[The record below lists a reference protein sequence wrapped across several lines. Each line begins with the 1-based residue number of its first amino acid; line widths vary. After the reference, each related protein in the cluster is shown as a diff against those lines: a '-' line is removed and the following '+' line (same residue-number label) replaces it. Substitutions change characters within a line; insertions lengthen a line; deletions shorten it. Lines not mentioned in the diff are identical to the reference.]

1 MVRAPSRL
9 WFECR
14 IATAGV
20 DRGVRWPLRGVWQRR
35 ALDVVVPRLTE
46 GGGIVTNEEMV
57 AVAPATAPVISR
69 RALLTG
75 GAAIGVAGA
84 AGVAVV
90 ATQDIGTETVL
101 SLPVDRVVRTTCS
114 PNCTGGCGQLA
125 FVRDGKVVKIQQAA
139 DYPDL
144 EYNPRGCMKGLSYH
158 LQIYNQDR
166 VLTPLIREGERG
178 SGEFREASWEEA
190 LDLIAEKMTA
200 IGEQHGYDSIHVF
213 GQVPGSG
220 YVHKG
225 ANYRAAATLG
235 LTHGTSFDL
244 NGDLPMGM
252 PITFGVQNAEHE
264 AKDWANS
271 RFLLVVGANP
281 LETRI
286 PDAHFLFDAVERGA
300 RLVVVDPT
308 FSSTASKADSWLQI
322 TPGTD
327 AAFALSLAQVIVADG
342 LADLSF
348 MRTYTDAPLL
358 VRVDTGKRLRESDLT
373 GGEPEPNRFTVWD
386 EATAT
391 AVPVPLDVLGIPDGI
406 DAALEGTFDVELAD
420 GTSVAVRPGFVAV
433 VEELER
439 WTPEATAPTTGLD
452 PAMVRAVARAYA
464 SESPAAILMG
474 AGSNHWYHGDLQ
486 GRALALCA
494 ALTGNIGQSGGGF
507 SVYVGQYKVR
517 VKWGPWVNA
526 GEDKAKTVASIY
538 FIGGPTPDMH
548 PDVPYPAA
556 GYKGLFCTFA
566 NMFVQAPDVNRLY
579 ETLDG
584 LDLIVVVDH
593 QMTDTAGY
601 ADVVLPATT
610 WYEKLDLTATPL
622 HPFLQL
628 QQPAIDPVGES
639 RSELDI
645 WKELVKRIDPA
656 KYEQFWQVDAE
667 DAIRMMLAEGG
678 PAEGITYEQL
688 QEGPVRLNV
697 ADPDIPFLAQIRDLA
712 PFPPVSLPAAIEK
725 TAAFVPTGR
734 IEFYKDEDQF
744 LAAGE
749 QVPTYKPP
757 FDDAANPPDQY
768 PLRLLTPHS
777 KWRIHSSYG
786 NNPWMEE
793 IHGGK
798 PPVLIHPD
806 DADSRG
812 IADGDLIEVAN
823 TRGRVVAWA
832 HVTESA
838 KPGSVTLHEGWW
850 PRTFKAGKGV
860 NELTSS
866 AVNPIHEVHYVP
878 NMWAPSTGWKDCNC
892 QVRKV

>member
-1 MVRAPSRL
+1 MTIDEISESSPVDGTILSA
-9 WFECR
+9 R
-14 IATAGV
+14 I
-20 DRGVRWPLRGVWQRR
+20 RR
-35 ALDVVVPRLTE
+35 RD
-46 GGGIVTNEEMV
+46 
-57 AVAPATAPVISR
+57 
-69 RALLTG
+69 LLTG
-75 GAAIGVAGA
+75 GVAIGVAGVAGA
-84 AGVAVV
+84 AVIADQEV
-90 ATQDIGTETVL
+90 GTDTL
-101 SLPVDRVVRTTCS
+101 PSLPVDRVVRTTCS

-158 LQIYNQDR
+158 LQIYNRDR
-166 VLTPLIREGERG
+166 IMMPLIRDGARG
-178 SGEFREASWEEA
+178 SGEWREASWEEA
-190 LDLIAEKMTA
+190 LDLIAEKLKA
-200 IGEQHGYDSIHVF
+200 IGESHGWDSIHVF

-235 LTHGTSFDL
+235 MTHGTSFDL

-271 RFLLVVGANP
+271 KFLLVIGANP

-308 FSSTASKADSWLQI
+308 FSATASKADSWLQI

-327 AAFALSLAQVIVADG
+327 AAFALSMAQVIVSEE
-342 LADLSF
+342 LADLQF

-358 VRVDTGKRLRESDLT
+358 VRADNGKRLREADLVGT
-373 GGEPEPNRFTVWD
+373 VSEVNRFVVWD
-386 EATAT
+386 LATEAAT
-391 AVPVPLDVLGIPDGI
+391 PIPLDLLGIPDGI
-406 DAALEGTFDVELAD
+406 DAALDGSFDVKLAD
-420 GTSVAVRPGFVAV
+420 GTTVTACQGFVSV
-433 VEELER
+433 VEELDKFS
-439 WTPEATAPTTGLD
+439 PEATAATTGLD

-474 AGSNHWYHGDLQ
+474 GGSNHWYHGDLQ

-494 ALTGNIGQSGGGF
+494 ALTANIGVSGGGF

-526 GEDKAKTVASIY
+526 GEDKAKIVASIY
-538 FIGGPTPDMH
+538 FLRGKTPDMH

-579 ETLDG
+579 KTLDG

-593 QMTDTAGY
+593 QMTDTAAY

-628 QQPAIDPVGES
+628 QQPAIAPVGES

-645 WKELVKRIDPA
+645 WKELVRRIDPE
-656 KYEQFWQVDAE
+656 KYERFWQVNAE

-678 PAEGITYEQL
+678 PTEGITYEQL
-688 QEGPVRLNV
+688 QQGPVRLNV
-697 ADPDIPFLAQIRDLA
+697 ADPDIPFLAQIRDLS

-725 TAAFVPTGR
+725 TAAFIPTRR

-744 LAAGE
+744 LVAGE

-757 FDDAANPPDQY
+757 FDDATNPPDRY

-798 PPVLIHPD
+798 PLVLIHPD
-806 DADSRG
+806 DARTRG
-812 IADGDLIEVAN
+812 IGDGDAIEIAN
-823 TRGRVVAWA
+823 TRGQVVAWA
-832 HVTESA
+832 QITEA
-838 KPGSVTLHEGWW
+838 AHLGSVTLHEGWW
-850 PRTFKAGKGV
+850 PRHFKEAGRGV

-866 AVNPIHEVHYVP
+866 AVNSIHEVHYVP

-892 QVRKV
+892 QVRKI

>member
-1 MVRAPSRL
+1 MA
-9 WFECR
+9 
-14 IATAGV
+14 
-20 DRGVRWPLRGVWQRR
+20 D
-35 ALDVVVPRLTE
+35 E
-46 GGGIVTNEEMV
+46 GKG
-57 AVAPATAPVISR
+57 ISR
-69 RALLTG
+69 RSLLTG
-75 GAAIGVAGA
+75 GAAVGVAGA
-84 AGVAVV
+84 AAVV
-90 ATQDIGTETVL
+90 LADPQIGSATEL
-101 SLPVDRVVRTTCS
+101 SIPVDRVVRTTCS
-114 PNCTGGCGQLA
+114 PNCTGSCGQLA
-125 FVRDGKVVKIQQAA
+125 FVRDGKVVKVQQAA
-139 DYPDL
+139 DYPDTV
-144 EYNPRGCMKGLSYH
+144 YNPRGCMKGLSYH
-158 LQIYNQDR
+158 LQIYNKDR
-166 VLTPLIREGERG
+166 VLTPLIRTGERG

-190 LDLIAEKMTA
+190 LDLIAGQMTT
-200 IGEQHGYDSIHVF
+200 IGNQHGWDSIHVF

-235 LTHGTSFDL
+235 MTHGTSFDL

-271 RFLLVVGANP
+271 RFLLLIGSNP

-300 RLVVVDPT
+300 RLVVVDPV
-308 FSSTASKADSWLQI
+308 FSSTASKADNWLQI

-327 AAFALSLAQVIVADG
+327 AAFALGLAHVIVDEG
-342 LADLSF
+342 LADLDF
-348 MRTYTDAPLL
+348 MRAYTDAPLL
-358 VRVDTGKRLRESDLT
+358 VRSDNGKRLREADLV
-373 GGEPEPNRFTVWD
+373 GGSPEPNLFTVWD
-386 EATAT
+386 ATSQQVATVPIDRLGIPEGVEMALDGAYDVTLFDGSTVEVRPAHALVVDELAEWSPEATAT
-391 AVPVPLDVLGIPDGI
+391 L
-406 DAALEGTFDVELAD
+406 
-420 GTSVAVRPGFVAV
+420 
-433 VEELER
+433 
-439 WTPEATAPTTGLD
+439 TGLK
-452 PAMVRAVARAYA
+452 PGMVRAVARAYA
-464 SESPAAILMG
+464 TEGPAAIIMG

-494 ALTGNIGQSGGGF
+494 ALTGNIGKSGGGF

-538 FIGGPTPDMH
+538 FLRGPTPDMH

-556 GYKGLFCTFA
+556 GYKALFCTFA
-566 NMFVQAPDVNRLY
+566 NMFVQAPDVNTLY
-579 ETLDG
+579 KTLDS

-593 QMTDTAGY
+593 QMTDTANY

-645 WKELVKRIDPA
+645 WKELIRRIDPA
-656 KYEQFWQVDAE
+656 KFEEFWQVDAE
-667 DAIRMMLAEGG
+667 GAIRMMLAEGG
-678 PAEGITYEQL
+678 PTEGITYEQL
-688 QEGPVRLNV
+688 QQGPVRLNV
-697 ADPDIPFLAQIRDLA
+697 ADPDIPFLAQIERFE

-725 TAAFVPTGR
+725 TAPFVPTGR

-757 FDDAANPPDQY
+757 FDDAANPPEQY

-777 KWRIHSSYG
+777 KWRIHSSFG

-798 PPVLIHPD
+798 PPVLMHPD
-806 DADSRG
+806 DAAARG
-812 IADGDLIEVAN
+812 IDDGDAVEVVN
-823 TRGRVVAWA
+823 TRGRIVAWA
-832 HVTESA
+832 HITDAA
-838 KPGSVTLHEGWW
+838 KTGSVTVHEGWW
-850 PRTFKAGKGV
+850 PRYFKAGKGV
-860 NELTSS
+860 NELTAS

-892 QVRKV
+892 EVRRA

>member
-1 MVRAPSRL
+1 MS
-9 WFECR
+9 
-14 IATAGV
+14 V
-20 DRGVRWPLRGVWQRR
+20 DE
-35 ALDVVVPRLTE
+35 VVDESKSERT
-46 GGGIVTNEEMV
+46 
-57 AVAPATAPVISR
+57 ISR

-75 GAAIGVAGA
+75 GAVVGVAGA
-84 AGVAVV
+84 ATTVFSSAE
-90 ATQDIGTETVL
+90 IGTPTIP
-101 SLPVDRVVRTTCS
+101 SLPVDKVVRTTCS
-114 PNCTGGCGQLA
+114 PNCTGACGQLA
-125 FVRDGKVVKIQQAA
+125 FVRDGKIVKIQQAA
-139 DYPDL
+139 DYPDSV
-144 EYNPRGCMKGLSYH
+144 YSPRGCMKGLSYH

-166 VLTPLIREGERG
+166 VLTPLIRTGERG
-178 SGEFREASWEEA
+178 SGEYREATWEEA
-190 LDLIAEKMTA
+190 LDFIASKMTT
-200 IGEQHGYDSIHVF
+200 IGDEHGWDSIHVF

-235 LTHGTSFDL
+235 MTHGTSFDL

-264 AKDWANS
+264 AKDWMNS
-271 RFLLVVGANP
+271 RFLLLVGSNP

-286 PDAHFLFDAVERGA
+286 PDAHFIFDALEKGA
-300 RLVVVDPT
+300 RLIVVDPT
-308 FSSTASKADSWLQI
+308 FSATAAKADNWLQI

-327 AAFALSLAQVIVADG
+327 AAFALSMAQVIVSEG
-342 LADLSF
+342 LADLDF
-348 MRTYTDAPLL
+348 MRRYTDAPLL
-358 VRVDTGKRLRESDLT
+358 VRVDNGKRLRESDLDDAT
-373 GGEPEPNRFTVWD
+373 TLTNRYVVWD
-386 EATAT
+386 NATNGPALI
-391 AVPVPLDVLGIPDGI
+391 PLDKLGIPDLI
-406 DAALEGTFDVELAD
+406 DAALAGTFTVNLANGQAVE
-420 GTSVAVRPGFVAV
+420 VRPGFSFV
-433 VEELER
+433 VDELQEY
-439 WTPEATAPTTGLD
+439 TPEKTAATTGLD
-452 PAMVRAVARAYA
+452 PAIVRSVAIAYA
-464 SESPAAILMG
+464 TEKPSAIIMG

-494 ALTGNIGQSGGGF
+494 ALTGNIGKSGGGF

-517 VKWGPWVNA
+517 VKWAPWVNA
-526 GEDKAKTVASIY
+526 GESKAKIVASIY
-538 FIGGPTPDMH
+538 FLGGKTPQMH
-548 PDVPYPAA
+548 EDVPYPKS

-566 NMFVQAPDVNRLY
+566 NLFVQAPDVNKLY
-579 ETLDG
+579 KTLDK

-593 QMTDTAGY
+593 QFTDTAAY

-645 WKELVKRIDPA
+645 WKDLIQRISPE
-656 KYEQFWQVDAE
+656 KFQEFWQVDAE

-678 PAEGITYEQL
+678 PTQDITYEQL
-688 QEGPVRLNV
+688 QQGPVRLKV
-697 ADPDIPFLAQIRDLA
+697 PDPDIPFLAQIQNLE
-712 PFPPVSLPAAIEK
+712 PFPPISLPAAIEK
-725 TAAFVPTGR
+725 TKVFVPTGR

-744 LAAGE
+744 LEANE
-749 QVPTYKPP
+749 QVPTYRPP
-757 FDDAANPPDQY
+757 FDDQFNPPGEY

-777 KWRIHSSYG
+777 KWRIHSTYG

-798 PPVLIHPD
+798 PPVLIHPN
-806 DADSRG
+806 DAEARG
-812 IADGDLIEVAN
+812 IKDGDAIEVFN

-832 HVTESA
+832 QVTSSA
-838 KPGSVTLHEGWW
+838 RQGTATLHEGWW
-850 PRTFKAGKGV
+850 PRNFKETTRGV

-892 QVRKV
+892 EVRRV

>member
-1 MVRAPSRL
+1 MSSLETTSTGTGDSA
-9 WFECR
+9 
-14 IATAGV
+14 
-20 DRGVRWPLRGVWQRR
+20 
-35 ALDVVVPRLTE
+35 
-46 GGGIVTNEEMV
+46 V
-57 AVAPATAPVISR
+57 AVAVTPKSSGMSR

-75 GAAIGVAGA
+75 GTAVGVAGA
-84 AGVAVV
+84 AALLLTNPEIGS
-90 ATQDIGTETVL
+90 ATEL

-114 PNCTGGCGQLA
+114 PNCTGACGQLA

-139 DYPDL
+139 DFPDG

-158 LQIYNQDR
+158 LQIYNKDR
-166 VLTPLIREGERG
+166 VLTPLIRTGERG
-178 SGEFREASWEEA
+178 SGEFREATWEEA
-190 LDLIAEKMTA
+190 LDTIAQKMTT
-200 IGEQHGYDSIHVF
+200 IGDEHGWDSIHVF

-271 RFLLVVGANP
+271 RFLLLIGANP

-300 RLVVVDPT
+300 RMVVVDPT
-308 FSSTASKADSWLQI
+308 FSGTASKADTWLQI
-322 TPGTD
+322 NPGTD
-327 AAFALSLAQVIVADG
+327 AAFALSLAQVIVSEG
-342 LADLSF
+342 LADLDF
-348 MRTYTDAPLL
+348 MRNYTDAALL
-358 VRVDTGKRLRESDLT
+358 VRSDNGKRLREADVS
-373 GGEPEPNRFTVWD
+373 GVVAEVNRFIVWVGS
-386 EATAT
+386 AGA
-391 AVPVPLDVLGIPDGI
+391 AVAVPLDRLGVPDGV
-406 DAALEGTFDVELAD
+406 DAMLEGEFEVQFAD
-420 GTSVAVRPGFVAV
+420 GSLVEVRPGFAHLVD
-433 VEELER
+433 ELSK
-439 WTPEATAPTTGLD
+439 WTPEASAAVTGLR
-452 PAMVRAVARAYA
+452 PGMVRAVARGYA
-464 SESPAAILMG
+464 TEKPSAIIMG

-494 ALTGNIGQSGGGF
+494 ALTGNIGKSGGGF

-538 FIGGPTPDMH
+538 FLRGPTPDMH
-548 PDVPYPAA
+548 PDVPYPKA

-566 NMFVQAPDVNRLY
+566 NMFVQAPDVNTLY
-579 ETLDG
+579 KTLDS

-593 QMTDTAGY
+593 QMTDTANY

-628 QQPAIDPVGES
+628 QQPAIEPVGES
-639 RSELDI
+639 KSEL
-645 WKELVKRIDPA
+645 WMWQELIRRIDPG
-656 KYEQFWQVDAE
+656 KYEQFWQVDE
-667 DAIRMMLAEGG
+667 VDAIRMMLAEGG

-688 QEGPVRLNV
+688 QQGPVRLNV
-697 ADPDIPFLAQIRDLA
+697 ADPDIPFLAQIERFE

-725 TAAFVPTGR
+725 TSVFVPTGR

-744 LAAGE
+744 LAVGE

-757 FDDAANPPDQY
+757 FDDAANPPAQY

-777 KWRIHSSYG
+777 KWRIHSTYG

-793 IHGGK
+793 IHGGR
-798 PPVLIHPD
+798 PPVLMHPD
-806 DADSRG
+806 DAAARD
-812 IADGDLIEVAN
+812 INDGDEVEVAN
-823 TRGRVVAWA
+823 TRGRLVAWA
-832 HVTESA
+832 QLTDAA
-838 KPGSVTLHEGWW
+838 KVGSVTLHEGWW
-850 PRTFKAGKGV
+850 PRYFKEGKGV

-892 QVRKV
+892 EVRRA

>member
-1 MVRAPSRL
+1 MNDHAVPVGSG
-9 WFECR
+9 
-14 IATAGV
+14 TAGSDSEV
-20 DRGVRWPLRGVWQRR
+20 STEVGPSERRGFSRRTLITGGVG
-35 ALDVVVPRLTE
+35 AA
-46 GGGIVTNEEMV
+46 
-57 AVAPATAPVISR
+57 AVAT
-69 RALLTG
+69 T
-75 GAAIGVAGA
+75 
-84 AGVAVV
+84 AVV
-90 ATQDIGTETVL
+90 LADPKIGSATEL

-114 PNCTGGCGQLA
+114 PNCTGSCGQLA

-139 DYPDL
+139 DYPDSV
-144 EYNPRGCMKGLSYH
+144 YSPRGCMKGLSYH
-158 LQIYNQDR
+158 LQIYNKDR

-178 SGEFREASWEEA
+178 SGEFREATWEEA
-190 LDLIAEKMTA
+190 LDVIAAKMQA
-200 IGEQHGYDSIHVF
+200 IGDEHGWDSIHVF

-235 LTHGTSFDL
+235 MTHGTSFDL

-271 RFLLVVGANP
+271 RFLLLIGSNP

-308 FSSTASKADSWLQI
+308 FSATAAKADNWLQI

-327 AAFALSLAQVIVADG
+327 AAFALSLAQVIVSEG
-342 LADLSF
+342 LVDETF
-348 MRTYTDAPLL
+348 MRSYTDGALL
-358 VRVDTGKRLRESDLT
+358 VRADTGKRLRQSDLL
-373 GGEPEPNRFTVWD
+373 GIKVEPDRFVVWD
-386 EATAT
+386 EQSAE
-391 AVPVPLDVLGIPDGI
+391 PVVIPIDRLGIPI
-406 DAALEGTFDVELAD
+406 AVTPALRGTFEVELFD
-420 GTSVAVRPGFVAV
+420 GSVVGVRPGFDHVA
-433 VEELER
+433 EELDRWSPER
-439 WTPEATAPTTGLD
+439 AAEITGLD
-452 PAMVRAVARAYA
+452 PGMVRAVARGYA
-464 SESPAAILMG
+464 TEAPAAIIMG
-474 AGSNHWYHGDLQ
+474 GGSNHWYHGDLQ

-494 ALTGNIGQSGGGF
+494 ALTGNIGVSGGGF

-517 VKWGPWVNA
+517 VKWAPWVNA
-526 GEDKAKTVASIY
+526 GDAKAKTVASIY
-538 FIGGPTPDMH
+538 FLRGPTPDMH
-548 PDVPYPAA
+548 PDVPYPKA

-566 NMFVQAPDVNRLY
+566 NMFVQAPDINRLY
-579 ETLDG
+579 ETLDA

-593 QMTDTAGY
+593 QMTDTAAY

-645 WKELVKRIDPA
+645 WKELVRRIDPA
-656 KYEQFWQVDAE
+656 KHDEFWQVDAE

-678 PAEGITYEQL
+678 PTEGITYEDL
-688 QEGPVRLNV
+688 QQGPVRLHV
-697 ADPDIPFLAQIRDLA
+697 ADPDIPFLAQIRDRV
-712 PFPPVSLPAAIEK
+712 PFPPVSLPAALDK
-725 TAAFVPTGR
+725 TAPFVPTGR
-734 IEFYKDEDQF
+734 IEFYKEEDQF
-744 LAAGE
+744 LTAGE
-749 QVPTYKPP
+749 EVPTYKPP
-757 FDDAANPPDQY
+757 FDDEFNPPAEF

-806 DADSRG
+806 DAAARG
-812 IADGDLIEVAN
+812 IADGAEIEVFN

-832 HVTESA
+832 HITDAA
-838 KPGSVTLHEGWW
+838 KVGSVTLHEGWW
-850 PRTFKAGKGV
+850 PRYFKAGKGV

-892 QVRKV
+892 EVRRVD

>member
-1 MVRAPSRL
+1 MADSV
-9 WFECR
+9 F
-14 IATAGV
+14 
-20 DRGVRWPLRGVWQRR
+20 
-35 ALDVVVPRLTE
+35 
-46 GGGIVTNEEMV
+46 
-57 AVAPATAPVISR
+57 SR
-69 RALLTG
+69 RKLLIG
-75 GAAIGVAGA
+75 GAATGVAGVTA
-84 AGVAVV
+84 VALANPQVGS
-90 ATQDIGTETVL
+90 ATEL

-125 FVRDGKVVKIQQAA
+125 FVRDGQVVKIQQAA
-139 DYPDL
+139 DFPDTV
-144 EYNPRGCMKGLSYH
+144 YNPRGCMKGLSYH
-158 LQIYNQDR
+158 LQIYNKDR
-166 VLTPLIREGERG
+166 VLTPLIRTGERG

-190 LDLIAEKMTA
+190 LDLIADQMSA
-200 IGEQHGYDSIHVF
+200 IGEQHGWDSIHVF

-271 RFLLVVGANP
+271 RFLLLIGSNP

-286 PDAHFLFDAVERGA
+286 PDAHFLFDAVENGA

-308 FSSTASKADSWLQI
+308 FSSTAAKADNWLQI
-322 TPGTD
+322 NPGTD
-327 AAFALSLAQVIVADG
+327 AAFALSLAQVIVAEE
-342 LADLSF
+342 LADLAF
-348 MRTYTDAPLL
+348 MRNYTDAPLL
-358 VRVDTGKRLRESDLT
+358 VRSDNGKRLREADVSGST
-373 GGEPEPNRFTVWD
+373 PEPNRYMVWD
-386 EATAT
+386 AATRA
-391 AVPVPLDVLGIPDGI
+391 AVPVALDRLGI
-406 DAALEGTFDVELAD
+406 DADVDAALDGAFEVALAD
-420 GTSVAVRPGFVAV
+420 GSTVEVQPGFVHLID
-433 VEELER
+433 ELAR
-439 WTPEATAPTTGLD
+439 WTPEAAEAITGLS
-452 PAMVRAVARAYA
+452 PGIVRAVARGYA
-464 SESPAAILMG
+464 TEKPSAIIMG

-494 ALTGNIGQSGGGF
+494 ALTGNIGKSGGGF

-526 GEDKAKTVASIY
+526 GEDKAKIVATIY
-538 FIGGPTPDMH
+538 FLRGPTDDMH
-548 PDVPYPAA
+548 PDVPYPKA

-579 ETLDG
+579 ETLDT

-593 QMTDTAGY
+593 QMTDTANY

-639 RSELDI
+639 RSELAI
-645 WKELVKRIDPA
+645 WQELIRRIDPA
-656 KYEQFWQVDAE
+656 KFEQFWQVDEEA
-667 DAIRMMLAEGG
+667 AIRMMLAEGG
-678 PAEGITYEQL
+678 PTEGITFEQL
-688 QEGPVRLNV
+688 QQGPIRLNV
-697 ADPDIPFLAQIRDLA
+697 ADPDIPFLAQIENFE

-757 FDDAANPPDQY
+757 FDDEVNPPDEY

-777 KWRIHSSYG
+777 KWRIHSTFG

-798 PPVLIHPD
+798 PPVLMHPD
-806 DADSRG
+806 DAAARG
-812 IADGDLIEVAN
+812 IADGDLVEVAN

-832 HVTESA
+832 QITDAA
-838 KPGSVTLHEGWW
+838 KVGSVTVHEGWW
-850 PRTFKAGKGV
+850 PRYFKAGKGI

-892 QVRKV
+892 EVRRV

>member
-1 MVRAPSRL
+1 MSSADTNDS
-9 WFECR
+9 
-14 IATAGV
+14 ADTNGT
-20 DRGVRWPLRGVWQRR
+20 PLSSTP
-35 ALDVVVPRLTE
+35 L
-46 GGGIVTNEEMV
+46 
-57 AVAPATAPVISR
+57 SR
-69 RALLTG
+69 RALITG
-75 GAAIGVAGA
+75 GAAVVGVGA
-84 AGVAVV
+84 AAVAL
-90 ATQDIGTETVL
+90 ANPQIGSATVL

-125 FVRDGKVVKIQQAA
+125 FVRDGKVVKVQQAA
-139 DYPDL
+139 DYPD
-144 EYNPRGCMKGLSYH
+144 EVYNPRGCMKGLSYH
-158 LQIYNQDR
+158 LQIYNKDR
-166 VLTPLIREGERG
+166 VLTPLIRTGERG
-178 SGEFREASWEEA
+178 SGEFREATWEEA
-190 LDLIAEKMTA
+190 LDTIAEKMTT
-200 IGEQHGYDSIHVF
+200 IGEQHGWDSIHVF

-235 LTHGTSFDL
+235 MTHGTSFDL

-271 RFLLVVGANP
+271 RFLLLIGSNP

-308 FSSTASKADSWLQI
+308 FSATAAKADNWLQI
-322 TPGTD
+322 NPGTD
-327 AAFALSLAQVIVADG
+327 AAFALSLAQVIVGEG
-342 LADLSF
+342 LADLGF
-348 MRTYTDAPLL
+348 MRNYTDAPLL
-358 VRVDTGKRLRESDLT
+358 VRADDGKRLREADVAGT
-373 GGEPEPNRFTVWD
+373 TADPNRFMVWD
-386 EATAT
+386 LAAGE
-391 AVPVPLDVLGIPDGI
+391 AVPVPIDRLGIPDGV
-406 DAALEGTFDVELAD
+406 DAALEGAFEVTLANGLTVE
-420 GTSVAVRPGFVAV
+420 VRPGFAHLVD
-433 VEELER
+433 ELAR
-439 WTPEATAPTTGLD
+439 WTPEAAEAITGLR
-452 PAMVRAVARAYA
+452 PGIVRAVARGYA
-464 SESPAAILMG
+464 TEKPSAIIMG

-494 ALTGNIGQSGGGF
+494 ALTGNIGKSGGGF

-526 GEDKAKTVASIY
+526 GEDKAKIVASIY
-538 FIGGPTPDMH
+538 FLRGPTPDMH
-548 PDVPYPAA
+548 PDVPYPKA

-566 NMFVQAPDVNRLY
+566 NMFVQAPDVNTLY
-579 ETLDG
+579 RTLDA

-593 QMTDTAGY
+593 QMTDTANY

-639 RSELDI
+639 QSELWM
-645 WKELVKRIDPA
+645 WKELIRRIDPA
-656 KYEQFWQVDAE
+656 KFEQHWQVDE
-667 DAIRMMLAEGG
+667 VDAIRMMLAEGG
-678 PAEGITYEQL
+678 PAEGISYEQL
-688 QEGPVRLNV
+688 QQGPVRLNV
-697 ADPDIPFLAQIRDLA
+697 ADPDIPFLAQIENFQ
-712 PFPPVSLPAAIEK
+712 PFPPVSLPAPLEK

-744 LAAGE
+744 LAVGE

-757 FDDAANPPDQY
+757 FDDAANPPADY

-777 KWRIHSSYG
+777 KWRIHSSFG

-798 PPVLIHPD
+798 PPVLMHPD
-806 DADSRG
+806 DAAARN
-812 IADGDLIEVAN
+812 IEDGDLVEVIN
-823 TRGRVVAWA
+823 SRGRVVAWA
-832 HVTESA
+832 HITDAA
-838 KPGSVTLHEGWW
+838 KVGSVTVHEGWW
-850 PRTFKAGKGV
+850 PRYFKAGKGV

-892 QVRKV
+892 EVRRA

>member
-1 MVRAPSRL
+1 MTGEPHDTES
-9 WFECR
+9 
-14 IATAGV
+14 AG
-20 DRGVRWPLRGVWQRR
+20 
-35 ALDVVVPRLTE
+35 PRT
-46 GGGIVTNEEMV
+46 
-57 AVAPATAPVISR
+57 SR
-69 RALLTG
+69 RALLVG
-75 GAAIGVAGA
+75 GATVGA
-84 AGVAVV
+84 VGATAAVV
-90 ATQDIGTETVL
+90 GLANQDVGADPVPSI
-101 SLPVDRVVRTTCS
+101 PVDRVVRTTCS
-114 PNCTGGCGQLA
+114 PNCTGSCGQLA

-139 DYPDL
+139 DYPDTV
-144 EYNPRGCMKGLSYH
+144 YSPRGCMKGLSYH
-158 LQIYNQDR
+158 LQIYNADR
-166 VLTPLIREGERG
+166 VLTPLVRTGERG

-190 LDLIAEKMTA
+190 LDLIAEQMTK
-200 IGEQHGYDSIHVF
+200 IGDRHGWDSIHVF

-271 RFLLVVGANP
+271 RFILLIGSNP

-286 PDAHFLFDAVERGA
+286 PDAHFLFDAAERGA
-300 RLVVVDPT
+300 QLVVVDPT
-308 FSSTASKADSWLQI
+308 FSATASKADTWLQI
-322 TPGTD
+322 RPGTD
-327 AAFALSLAQVIVADG
+327 AAFALALAQVIVSEG
-342 LADLSF
+342 LADLDF
-348 MRTYTDAPLL
+348 MRAYTDAPLL
-358 VRVDTGKRLRESDLT
+358 VRSDNGKRLREVDVLD
-373 GGEPEPNRFTVWD
+373 GVAEDANRYLVWD
-386 EATAT
+386 QSTGA
-391 AVPVPLDVLGIPDGI
+391 AVPMPLDRLGVPDGV
-406 DAALEGTFDVELAD
+406 DAALEGRFDVELAD
-420 GTSVAVRPGFVAV
+420 GTTVEVRPGFAHV
-433 VEELER
+433 VDELES
-439 WTPEATAPTTGLD
+439 WTPEAAEAITGLA
-452 PAMVRAVARAYA
+452 PGMVRAVARAYA
-464 SESPAAILMG
+464 AATPAAIIMG
-474 AGSNHWYHGDLQ
+474 GGSNHWFHGDLQ

-494 ALTGNIGQSGGGF
+494 ALTGNIGRSGGGF

-517 VKWGPWVNA
+517 LNWGPWVNA
-526 GEDKAKTVASIY
+526 GDTKAKIVASIY
-538 FIGGPTPDMH
+538 FLRGATPDMH

-556 GYKGLFCTFA
+556 GYKGLICTFA
-566 NMFVQAPDVNRLY
+566 NMFVQAPDVNTLY
-579 ETLDG
+579 RTLDG

-593 QMTDTAGY
+593 QMTDTAKY

-639 RSELDI
+639 RSELDM
-645 WKELVKRIDPA
+645 WKELVRRIDPA
-656 KYEQFWQVDAE
+656 KYEEFWQVDAE
-667 DAIRMMLAEGG
+667 DAIRMMLAAGG
-678 PAEGITYEQL
+678 PADGITYEDL
-688 QEGPVRLNV
+688 QAGPVRLKV
-697 ADPDIPFLAQIRDLA
+697 ADPDIPFLAQIEGFE
-712 PFPPVSLPAAIEK
+712 PFPPQSLPASVE
-725 TAAFVPTGR
+725 TTRTFVPTGR

-744 LAAGE
+744 LAVDE
-749 QVPTYKPP
+749 QVPTYRPP
-757 FDDAANPPDQY
+757 FDDEANPPDEY
-768 PLRLLTPHS
+768 PLRLLSPHS

-806 DADSRG
+806 DADARG
-812 IADGDLIEVAN
+812 IGDGDEIEVAN

-832 HVTESA
+832 HLTDA
-838 KPGSVTLHEGWW
+838 AQPGSVTLHEGWW

-892 QVRKV
+892 EVRKV